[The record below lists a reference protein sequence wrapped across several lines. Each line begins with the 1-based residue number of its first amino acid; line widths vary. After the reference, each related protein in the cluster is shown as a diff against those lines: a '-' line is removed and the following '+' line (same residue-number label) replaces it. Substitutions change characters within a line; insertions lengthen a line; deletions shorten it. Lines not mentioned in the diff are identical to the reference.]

1 MKLIRLVTD
10 NDGIFKSSFGN
21 EMVLKENSK
30 MALLNLTF
38 QTAFEILQIDS
49 RNNAVSFITD
59 TSDISTQ
66 VTGELPNRTYNRDEI
81 EDFYDDLKFVLNSVI
96 SNNKNSSNGVG
107 SAFDIRFANGLR
119 QIEYRYAPFL
129 NPLNLP
135 NQGNIM
141 TLNNDLIDVVTTAF
155 DSGNYYDLPSG
166 GTYTQNTPTAT
177 ITFTITDLGP
187 VAKYRSTTTQT
198 PGGITRWWFPVPNT
212 TTSWK
217 LFSSQPTEA
226 DLSSPNGLAEIDPAS
241 GVIRINAGAQTF
253 TPNTKI
259 PDFIPAGGVT
269 TISLQNGV
277 PEVADTR
284 KNNLITGIG
293 KLSLGS
299 GMMTARVAAFIDN
312 GNAPAQDNG
321 FALCLSKTALTTVIS
336 PGEDID
342 VLFRD
347 FEIRFNRDNET
358 YKFINKASGIVI
370 EQDSGVQPNLV
381 DASSELER
389 HDVIFY
395 NVIGN
400 VLEGGVLQDKTQSGG
415 IVEKNIFF
423 QYVINADDSYFPYIY
438 IRGSQTNVKIDLF
451 NYTIFPWVNNQ
462 YDNLTEDSPPFW
474 ELTGT
479 NYVGNPHSALTNG
492 ISETDTNYDIFDGTG
507 VNEIVL
513 PTASRWEVTTPIT
526 SQLTLSAQVWDF
538 LGYNLRSGNYD
549 PDSEESKTVFM
560 GPVNGRNCWNFW
572 APINEPRVALSDNFM
587 VESMSVPL
595 DSFDASE
602 VFYSDIKLPDGS
614 NAIKSPLTEKKGR
627 RKNILMTLPINNN
640 TNGLV
645 EYEAQNLIFIDINN
659 SEKMNLR
666 NMNFRI
672 LNKNFNSID
681 QSGESSVMTILID

>member
-49 RNNAVSFITD
+49 RNNAVSFFTD
-59 TSDISTQ
+59 TSDVATE
-66 VTGELPNRTYNRDEI
+66 VKALLENRTYNRDEI
-81 EDFYDDLKFVLNSVI
+81 EEFYEDLKYTLNSVI
-96 SNNKNSSNGVG
+96 SNNATSANGVG
-107 SAFDIRFANGLR
+107 SAFDIRYANGLR

-129 NPLNLP
+129 NPLNLQ

-141 TLNNDLIDVVTTAF
+141 TLDNDLIDVVTTAF
-155 DSGNYYDLPSG
+155 GSGNYYDLPSG
-166 GTYTQNTPTAT
+166 GTYSQNTPTAT
-177 ITFTITDLGP
+177 VTFDSTDLGEF
-187 VAKYRSTTTQT
+187 AIYRRTTTQSGVN
-198 PGGITRWWFPVPNT
+198 PNWWIPRDNNQIGWNFYGTKPTSAADVPSGNAT
-212 TTSWK
+212 
-217 LFSSQPTEA
+217 
-226 DLSSPNGLAEIDPAS
+226 IDPS
-241 GVIRINAGAQTF
+241 TGVLTINSGAQTL

-269 TISLQNGV
+269 TISLKNGV
-277 PEVADTR
+277 PAVADTR
-284 KNNLITGIG
+284 KNNIINGIG
-293 KLSLGS
+293 KFALGS
-299 GMMTARVAAFIDN
+299 GMMTTRIANYLDN
-312 GNAPAQDNG
+312 GNTGVQDNG
-321 FALCLSKTALTTVIS
+321 FALCLSKTALTTVIA

-342 VLFRD
+342 VEFRD
-347 FEIRFNRDNET
+347 FEIRFNRDNEN
-358 YKFINKASGIVI
+358 YVFINKASGISI
-370 EQDSGVQPNLV
+370 EQDSGISPHLA
-381 DASSELER
+381 DATSDLER
-389 HDVIFY
+389 HDILFY

-400 VLEGGVLQDKTQSGG
+400 VLEGGVLQDKTQTGG
-415 IVEKNIFF
+415 IVEKHVFF
-423 QYVINADDSYFPYIY
+423 EYILNSADSYFPYIY
-438 IRGSQTNVKIDLF
+438 IRGAKANISIDMF

-479 NYVGNPHSALTNG
+479 NREGNPSSAITNG
-492 ISETDTNYDIFDGTG
+492 IGETVTNYDIFSGTG
-507 VNEIVL
+507 VNAIVL
-513 PTASRWEVTTPIT
+513 PTLSRWEVTTPIT
-526 SQLTLSAQVWDF
+526 SQLTLNAQIWDF
-538 LGYNLRSGNYD
+538 LGYNLREGNYD

-560 GPVNGRNCWNFW
+560 GPDNGRNCWNFW

-602 VFYSDIKLPDGS
+602 VFYSDIKLADGS
-614 NAIKSPLTEKKGR
+614 NAPKSVLSEKKGR

-659 SEKMNLR
+659 AEKMNLR

-681 QSGESSVMTILID
+681 QSGESAVMTILID